1 MMGSVTQFLIQVAVL
16 APPILMALTVH
27 ESSHALVAWW
37 RGDPTA
43 QRMGRLSLN
52 PLRHLDPAG
61 TLVFFITA
69 WFGSGFGWAK
79 PVPVDGRNLRDPRRD
94 MIWISAAGPASNLL
108 FASLIA
114 LALYLLVIAGFFA
127 DPAQWKWFF
136 FKMIRTGVVVN
147 VILAFFNL
155 IPLPPLDGSG
165 ILAGLLSPRAAL
177 RYQELSR
184 WGFVI
189 LLALIFLPRWLPG
202 LPNIIYYLVLYPAS
216 SVINLLMPYLQ
227 G

>member
-1 MMGSVTQFLIQVAVL
+1 MGSVTQFLIQVVIL

-27 ESSHALVAWW
+27 EASHALVAWW

-69 WFGSGFGWAK
+69 WFGAGFGWAK
-79 PVPVDGRNLRDPRRD
+79 PVPVDGRNLADPRRD
-94 MIWISAAGPASNLL
+94 MIWISAAGPASNLVC
-108 FASLIA
+108 ASLIA
-114 LALYLLVIAGFFA
+114 LVLYLLVNAGVFVGYA
-127 DPAQWKWFF
+127 DWKWFLA
-136 FKMIRTGVVVN
+136 KMMMTGVTVN

-165 ILAGLLSPRAAL
+165 ILAGLLSPAAAL
-177 RYQELSR
+177 RYQQLNR
-184 WGFVI
+184 WGFII

-202 LPNIIYYLVLYPAS
+202 LPNIIYYLVLYPAN
-216 SVINLLMPYLQ
+216 SVLNLLMPY
-227 G
+227 

>member
-1 MMGSVTQFLIQVAVL
+1 MGEINGFLLKILVL

-27 ESSHALVAWW
+27 EASHALVAWL

-43 QRMGRLSLN
+43 KRMGRLSLN

-69 WFGSGFGWAK
+69 WFGAGFGWAK
-79 PVPVDGRNLRDPRRD
+79 PVPVNGRRLRDPRRD
-94 MIWISAAGPASNLL
+94 MIWISAAGPVSNLL
-108 FASLIA
+108 FAGIIA
-114 LALYLLVIAGFFA
+114 LVLYFLVNAGVFA
-127 DPAQWKWFF
+127 GYADWKWILAQ
-136 FKMIRTGVVVN
+136 MIMTGVTVN

-165 ILAGLLSPRAAL
+165 ILTGLLSPRAAM
-177 RYQELSR
+177 RYQQINR
-184 WGFVI
+184 WGFMI

-202 LPNIIYYLVLYPAS
+202 MPDIIGYLVLYPAHS
-216 SVINLLMPYLQ
+216 MLNLLLPY
-227 G
+227 